1 MTADYSFEELP
12 IADIQPGTTVLLTG
26 STHVGTQELG
36 YRLLAGPAGEGAIV
50 ITTDRQA
57 DHVAEECQRAG
68 ITIAPEQTAILD
80 CVGDAG
86 SDIPARVLPVPGPS
100 DLTGIGMR
108 FSDVYG
114 EFSRSGVDRVRT
126 GFFSVSTL
134 LTIGDLQ
141 AVSRFVH
148 TLVGRIDSVGGLGIC
163 LLDPSMHEDQT
174 VSTLS
179 QFCGGR
185 IDVREGDTGPE
196 LRARGVAGDSSEW
209 TPFDPALD
217 VTEHR

>member
-1 MTADYSFEELP
+1 MTADAYEFDRLP
-12 IADIQPGTTVLLTG
+12 IEPVRPGTTILLAG
-26 STHVGTQELG
+26 PSHVGTEALG
-36 YRLLAGPAGEGAIV
+36 YRLLAGPSEGAIV
-50 ITTDRQA
+50 VTTNRQA

-68 ITIAPEQTAILD
+68 ITVAPEHVAILD
-80 CVGDAG
+80 CVGETER
-86 SDIPARVLPVPGPS
+86 SVPARVLPVPGPS

-108 FSDVYG
+108 FSDIYG
-114 EFSRSGVDRVRT
+114 NLKRSGIDRVRT
-126 GFFSVSTL
+126 GFFSLSTL

-163 LLDPSMHEDQT
+163 LLDPSMHEQQT

-185 IDVREGDTGPE
+185 IDVRDSDEGPE
-196 LRARGVAGDSSEW
+196 LKARGFGSQSAGW
-209 TPFDPALD
+209 VPFDL
-217 VTEHR
+217 

>member
-1 MTADYSFEELP
+1 MTEYEFDGLP
-12 IADIQPGTTVLLTG
+12 IGGVRPGTTVLLAG
-26 STHVGTQELG
+26 PSHVGTQELG
-36 YRLLAGPAGEGAIV
+36 YRLLAGPDGEGAIV
-50 ITTDRQA
+50 VTTDRQA
-57 DHVAEECQRAG
+57 DHVAEECDRAG
-68 ITIAPEQTAILD
+68 ITIAPDRTAILD
-80 CVGDAG
+80 CVGE
-86 SDIPARVLPVPGPS
+86 SNQNVPARVLPVPGPS

-114 EFSRSGVDRVRT
+114 EFRRSGIDRVRT
-126 GFFSVSTL
+126 GFFSLSTL

-163 LLDPSMHEDQT
+163 LIDPSMHEEQT

-185 IDVREGDTGPE
+185 IDVREGENGPE
-196 LRARGVAGDSSEW
+196 LKARGLSGGSCEW
-209 TPFDPALD
+209 HSFEPALD
-217 VTEHR
+217 LVE